1 MSARKNKADSE
12 FPSPGTPVAIDA
24 KRPEESLAFHEGRDR
39 RTGAFGNRPNAS
51 ISSFIARKLDI
62 LPLSADALLTSSPT
76 TWYILQC
83 GIHRIA
89 SIYLP
94 APSASGCVGR
104 RGVAPDTRGLTQ
116 ESRKGRCRSRARR
129 NTQGSHVEPDSRKRQ
144 ARRLSLYTSVSE
156 APRPTFICFF
166 CWIRTSRRI

>member
-1 MSARKNKADSE
+1 MHYCGPWSACPLPLSRTTIRGRMLSATGS
-12 FPSPGTPVAIDA
+12 T
-24 KRPEESLAFHEGRDR
+24 RRSLA
-39 RTGAFGNRPNAS
+39 P

-89 SIYLP
+89 SIYSP
-94 APSASGCVGR
+94 APSASGGVGR

-129 NTQGSHVEPDSRKRQ
+129 NTQGSHVESDSRKRQ
-144 ARRLSLYTSVSE
+144 ARRLSLYASVSE
-156 APRPTFICFF
+156 APRPPSFAF
-166 CWIRTSRRI
+166 SAG